1 MARTQDYKARFWS
14 SSRFAA
20 CAAASVVLL
29 SLAAGSVSAEPVLRG
44 YWTFDTD
51 TVESGTIT
59 ESAGYVSAGT
69 HDGKLIYKLDEDGN
83 PIPGVTFNSISGEAG
98 NHLSS
103 GNYISF
109 TNDAYA
115 VIQNTSTVTDNEALL
130 SPNYQN
136 TYDFVGSAFT
146 ISAWVKGQPDG
157 NWEPYISKYGETYGY
172 QLRRNGSTTTP
183 TFTYRISGGDDDP
196 SVNMP
201 VPTPNLNDGN
211 WHNLIAVYGGTY
223 RELYMDGQLITR
235 ITDTAA
241 SAGGQGE
248 PMVFSGRYHGGS
260 AAYQA
265 FANISLDDV
274 AIYSGALRNNQISY
288 LSSGGDPT
296 QINQNVPDIGTKT
309 IDIGLNSASG
319 GDGVKLT
326 RNGNISRTW
335 LDTDMTFD
343 GQSSFIRTN
352 LPVGSA
358 GLNGSF
364 TASAWVNLDS
374 LSGDQSI
381 FGNNASGTNVGLHLI
396 VRSGHPHMGFYGND
410 LQASNVTLETGKWY
424 YLTYQYDAD
433 NQSQTLYLNGEQIA
447 TRTGSAAFAGTNVID
462 LGTAMGG
469 NYLHGKLKGVT
480 ITDGVLSA
488 SQIQSQMNA
497 SGNNTKAVETFAWG
511 INRDEWYSGGGA
523 SLGNAWKNG
532 TLYTA
537 LSMYHAPTDAAEKTI
552 VDQVN
557 SDKTTG
563 MVWGP
568 QFSVLEN
575 APADA
580 VISVDVLGGATALN
594 VNSRGSG
601 GGGIALWDLTTSDY
615 VRDSSKNIISY
626 AGNGSND
633 LQHHTFSLNGLQGH
647 DLMVVAIDRNTGGWG
662 WVGLTNLEADT
673 TQVSNIEGSG
683 AHHIVLNDFNF
694 DTAGEFS
701 GMYEVDADGNRLD
714 SVTHFTNG
722 SRNGSAATNFYVDSS
737 GTFDKGNK
745 GFLSSGTA
753 AYGEEQTT
761 GILRSEPFLVQGDI
775 LEYYIAGGNNIN
787 NKHMDLVDAD
797 TGEVYFSVTGEN
809 ANDFRYDFL
818 NLKDVQGKSV
828 YLRIVDSDG
837 GSSWSHL
844 ELDQIRQVK
853 FAPTELEVL
862 ASENGFH
869 ALTVDPNKTM
879 PGFNAEVYDL
889 GGTGITSLD
898 DLANYITSGV
908 EPTEKCYRY
917 ELSDFMVANSGIN
930 ATAQLNV
937 ESSGQYTL
945 AVASDGAYR
954 IVVNGES
961 IFESDGS
968 ENLEFIPLT
977 FNEVGVYS
985 LEMLYMDENGTGASI
1000 YSAEGALDSWNDS
1013 FTILNGFVD
1022 GNINSYANYFVGS
1035 EFVPEPST
1043 WALLVF
1049 GVGLGFWM
1057 RKKRV

>member
-1 MARTQDYKARFWS
+1 MARTQDHKARFWS
-14 SSRFAA
+14 TSRFASRL
-20 CAAASVVLL
+20 AASVVLL
-29 SLAAGSVSAEPVLRG
+29 SLVAGPVSAEPVLRG

-51 TVESGTIT
+51 TAESGIIT
-59 ESAGYVSAGT
+59 ESSGFVAAGT
-69 HDGKLIYKLDEDGN
+69 HDGLVQGTGITY
-83 PIPGVTFNSISGEAG
+83 TAISGEAG
-98 NHLSS
+98 SRLTS
-103 GNYISF
+103 GNYVTFSGD
-109 TNDAYA
+109 TYA
-115 VIQNTSTVTDNEALL
+115 VIQNTSTATDNEALF
-130 SPNYQN
+130 SPDYQN
-136 TYDFVGSAFT
+136 TYDFAGAAFT

-157 NWEPYISKYGETYGY
+157 NWEPYIAKYGENNYGY
-172 QLRRNGSTTTP
+172 QVRRNGSTTTP

-196 SVNMP
+196 TYNMP
-201 VPTPNLNDGN
+201 VATPNLGDGS
-211 WHNLIAVYGGTY
+211 WHNLVAVYGGTY

-235 ITDTAA
+235 ITDTAT
-241 SAGGQGE
+241 SCGGQGE
-248 PMVFSGRYHGGS
+248 PLVFSGRYS
-260 AAYQA
+260 ASAAAYQG

-296 QINQNVPDIGTKT
+296 KINENVTDIGTKT

-381 FGNNASGTNVGLHLI
+381 FGNANKGNNVGLHLI
-396 VRSGHPHMGFYGND
+396 VRSGKPHMGFYGND
-410 LQASNVTLETGKWY
+410 LTAPNTLETGKWY
-424 YLTYQYDAD
+424 YITYQYDAS
-433 NQSQTLYLNGEQIA
+433 SQTQTIYLDGQQVA
-447 TRTGSAAFAGTNVID
+447 TRTGAAAFAGANVID
-462 LGTAMGG
+462 LGRSMDGG
-469 NYLHGKLKGVT
+469 YLNGKMKGVT

-497 SGNNTKAVETFAWG
+497 SGSNTKAVETFAWG
-511 INRDEWYSGGGA
+511 ISKDEWYSGGGA
-523 SLGNAWKNG
+523 SLGNAWTNG

-537 LSMYHAPTDAAEKTI
+537 LSMYHAPTNAADKTI
-552 VDQVN
+552 VDQGN

-615 VRDSSKNIISY
+615 VRDSSNNIISY

-633 LQHHTFSLNGLQGH
+633 LQHHTFSLDGLQGH

-701 GMYEVDADGNRLD
+701 GMYEVDAEGNRLD

-722 SRNGSAATNFYVDSS
+722 SRNGSAATNFYVDGS

-745 GFLSSGTA
+745 GFLSTGTA
-753 AYGEEQTT
+753 AFGEEQTT

-828 YLRIVDSDG
+828 YLWIVDSDG

-853 FAPTELEVL
+853 FAPTELE
-862 ASENGFH
+862 AQAYENGFH
-869 ALTVDPNKTM
+869 ALTIDPNKGL
-879 PGFNAEVYDL
+879 PGFSAEIYNL
-889 GGTGITSLD
+889 AGTGVTSLD
-898 DLANYITSGV
+898 DLANYISGV
-908 EPTEKCYRY
+908 EPDDKSYRFD
-917 ELSDFMVANSGIN
+917 LSDIKVANSGIDVQS
-930 ATAQLNV
+930 QLNV

-954 IVVNGES
+954 IMVNGES
-961 IFESDGS
+961 IFESEGS
-968 ENLEFIPLT
+968 EDLELIPLT

-1000 YSAEGALDSWNDS
+1000 YSAEGARGSWSEED
-1013 FTILNGFVD
+1013 FKILNGVVA
-1022 GNINSYANYFVGS
+1022 GNINAFGNF
-1035 EFVPEPST
+1035 FVPGNEIPEPAT
-1043 WALLVF
+1043 WALLIF

-1057 RKKRV
+1057 RKKRG

>member
-14 SSRFAA
+14 SSRFASRL
-20 CAAASVVLL
+20 AASLVLL

-44 YWTFDTD
+44 YWTFDSD
-51 TVESGTIT
+51 TVESGIIT
-59 ESAGYVSAGT
+59 ESSGFVAAGT
-69 HDGKLIYKLDEDGN
+69 HNGLVQGTGITY
-83 PIPGVTFNSISGEAG
+83 TAISGEAG
-98 NHLSS
+98 SRLTS
-103 GNYISF
+103 GNYVTFSGD
-109 TNDAYA
+109 TYA
-115 VIQNTSTVTDNEALL
+115 VIQNTSTATDNEALF
-130 SPNYQN
+130 SPDYQN
-136 TYDFVGSAFT
+136 TYDFAGAAFT

-157 NWEPYISKYGETYGY
+157 NWEPYIAKYGENNYGY
-172 QLRRNGSTTTP
+172 QVRRNGSTTTP

-196 SVNMP
+196 SYNMP
-201 VPTPNLNDGN
+201 VATPNLGDGN
-211 WHNLIAVYGGTY
+211 WHNLVAVYGGTY

-235 ITDTAA
+235 ITDTAT
-241 SAGGQGE
+241 SCGGQGE
-248 PMVFSGRYHGGS
+248 PLVFSGRYS
-260 AAYQA
+260 ASAAAYQG

-274 AIYSGALRNNQISY
+274 AIYSGALRNNQITY

-296 QINQNVPDIGTKT
+296 QINQNVTDIGTKT

-381 FGNNASGTNVGLHLI
+381 FGNANKGTNVGLHLI
-396 VRSGHPHMGFYGND
+396 VRSGKPHMGFYGND
-410 LQASNVTLETGKWY
+410 LTASNVLETGKWY
-424 YLTYQYDAD
+424 YITYQYDA
-433 NQSQTLYLNGEQIA
+433 NAQTQTIYLDGVQVA
-447 TRTGSAAFAGTNVID
+447 TKTDAAAFAGANVID
-462 LGTAMGG
+462 LGRSMDGG
-469 NYLHGKLKGVT
+469 YLNGKLKGVT
-480 ITDGVLSA
+480 ITDGILSA

-497 SGNNTKAVETFAWG
+497 SGSNTKAVETFAWG

-523 SLGNAWKNG
+523 SLGNAWSNG

-537 LSMYHAPTDAAEKTI
+537 LSMYHAPTDAADKTI
-552 VDQVN
+552 VDQAN

-568 QFSVLEN
+568 QFSVLEK

-580 VISVDVLGGATALN
+580 VISVDVMGGATALN
-594 VNSRGSG
+594 VNSRASG

-615 VRDSSKNIISY
+615 VRDSSNNIISY

-633 LQHHTFSLNGLQGH
+633 LQHHTFSLDGLQGH

-745 GFLSSGTA
+745 GFLSTGTA
-753 AYGEEQTT
+753 AFGEEQTT

-853 FAPTELEVL
+853 FAPTELETQ
-862 ASENGFH
+862 AYENGFH

-917 ELSDFMVANSGIN
+917 DLSDFTIPNSGIN

-961 IFESDGS
+961 IFESEGS
-968 ENLEFIPLT
+968 EDLEFIPLT

-985 LEMLYMDENGTGASI
+985 LEMLYMDESGTGASV
-1000 YSAEGALDSWNDS
+1000 YSAEGALDSWSDD

-1035 EFVPEPST
+1035 NFVPEPST